1 MRRQR
6 LFLADA
12 PVDGGWT
19 LPEKRAHY
27 LRRVLRLKPGY
38 QVTVF
43 DGRGQQWQA
52 ALADATGQRLE
63 LLEDLGQTP
72 EAGLDTLLLQCVGR
86 GERMDYA
93 LQKATE
99 LGVREVMPV
108 SSERTEVRLTDDRAR
123 RRLEHWQAVVIQAC
137 EQCGRTWVPR
147 IHPLSALDEAL
158 PNVDGRFD
166 LRLALTPE
174 GAPISRRQ
182 PAPQGLA
189 LLVGPEGGLTDAE
202 LRAAERS
209 DFALTALGPRVLRT
223 ESAGPAMLAA
233 AQALWGDF
241 AT

>member
-12 PVDGGWT
+12 PADGGWT

-63 LLEDLGQTP
+63 LLEDLGLTP
-72 EAGLDTLLLQCVGR
+72 QQGLGSLLIQCVGR

-108 SSERTEVRLTDDRAR
+108 SSERTEVRLSGDRAQ
-123 RRLEHWQAVVIQAC
+123 RRLEHWQAVVVQAC
-137 EQCGRTWVPR
+137 EQCGRSWVPQV
-147 IHPLSALDEAL
+147 HALSALDEAL
-158 PNVDGRFD
+158 TQVDAHYD
-166 LRLALTPE
+166 VRLALTPE
-174 GAPISRRQ
+174 GQPLSRDQ
-182 PAPQGLA
+182 ATPSGLA
-189 LLVGPEGGLTDAE
+189 VLIGPEGGLSDAE
-202 LRAAERS
+202 LRAAHRQG
-209 DFALTALGPRVLRT
+209 FTATALGPRVLRT
-223 ESAGPAMLAA
+223 ETAGPAMLAA

-241 AT
+241 AA